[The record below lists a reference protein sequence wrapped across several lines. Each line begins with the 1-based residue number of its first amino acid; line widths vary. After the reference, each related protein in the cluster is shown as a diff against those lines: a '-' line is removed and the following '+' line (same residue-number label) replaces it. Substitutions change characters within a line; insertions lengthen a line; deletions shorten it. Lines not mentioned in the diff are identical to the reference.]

1 MEKLIMSIDRIK
13 YKKGLNH
20 PDNLDCVVTHM
31 EPDILE
37 WEAKWVI
44 GGTT

>member
-1 MEKLIMSIDRIK
+1 MMSIDRIK

-20 PDNLDCVVTHM
+20 LYNLDDVVTHL
-31 EPDILE
+31 EPDSLE

-44 GGTT
+44 GCTT